1 MLNHDVLR
9 MWTWIVWIASIMLTN
24 EHGWLGFSSKNKF
37 DNLIEKID
45 NRKDLLFIDNCLAHP
60 KTIKGKKNIVFLAT
74 QHNIKDLPLWC
85 RDHTSFQ
92 DALSSLI
99 LLKSFRELW
108 NWDPKIRWMF

>member
-9 MWTWIVWIASIMLTN
+9 MWTCIVWIASIMLTN

-60 KTIKGKKNIVFLAT
+60 KTIKGLKNIEMFFLPP
-74 QHNIKDLPLWC
+74 NI
-85 RDHTSFQ
+85 T
-92 DALSSLI
+92 
-99 LLKSFRELW
+99 LK
-108 NWDPKIRWMF
+108 I